1 MIIDWHTH
9 AYPPEEQENPFWQ
22 GRCPLTIA
30 NILEAGAG
38 AGIDLTVVSNPY
50 HELAYMEPAEQLAKV
65 KRVNEFLA
73 GERDRHPDKLVGF
86 ATGVPCGGDAF
97 LKETE
102 RAILELDLKGVIA
115 MSSIKGA
122 YPDDD
127 EARPFFALLCELD
140 VPVMIHPP
148 AVAFG
153 EERLRD
159 YRLASSI
166 GRPADNCLAIARLLV
181 RGIFERFPNLK
192 LVGSHLGGGI
202 CEVIGRMEYAYE
214 LQEEAYFLGPYE
226 PMLIKHSPM
235 HYLKMMYL
243 DSTCYHAPAARC
255 AVETVGADR
264 ILFGTDAPP
273 LFPLKQR
280 GLAIIDELGL
290 EPGDKEKVLAGNA
303 KRLLKLD

>member
-9 AYPPEEQENPFWQ
+9 AYPPEERENPFWR
-22 GRCPLTIA
+22 GRCPLTVE
-30 NILEAGAG
+30 NILEAGDKAG
-38 AGIDLTVVSNPY
+38 VDLTVVSNPY
-50 HELAYMEPAEQLAKV
+50 HELAYMEPAEQLEKV
-65 KRVNEFLA
+65 RRVNEFLA
-73 GERDRHPDKLVGF
+73 GERDRHPDKLVAF

-102 RAILELDLKGVIA
+102 RAIRELGLKGIIA

-127 EARPFFALLCELD
+127 EAGPFFALACELD
-140 VPVMIHPP
+140 VPVTIHPP

-166 GRPADNCLAIARLLV
+166 GRPADNCLAIARLIV
-181 RGIFERFPNLK
+181 RGIFERFPTLK

-214 LQEEAYFLGPYE
+214 LQDEAYFLGEYE
-226 PMLIKHSPM
+226 PMLIRHSPM

-243 DSTCYHAPAARC
+243 DCTCYHAPAARC
-255 AVETVGADR
+255 ALDTVGADR

-273 LFPLKQR
+273 LYPLKER
-280 GLAIIDELGL
+280 GLAMVDELGL
-290 EPGDKEKVLAGNA
+290 EPDEREKVLAGNA